1 MAKVGMTVMRR
12 TGGFTLVELV
22 TVVTI
27 IGILAALAV
36 PSLRQLYLTQQIRG
50 AAAELQTSLYYA
62 RSEAVKRA
70 ADVQVVP
77 TSNDWAQ
84 GWTVQLAS
92 GGTVLRKQ
100 SALSDQLSSASGSTL
115 TYRNDGRLSGG
126 TVTVTFKTPTTSI
139 PSRCVIVDL
148 SGRPAVVY
156 AGDSASD
163 SCS

>member
-1 MAKVGMTVMRR
+1 MAKVGVTVMRR

-100 SALSDQLSSASGSTL
+100 SALSDQLSSASTL

-156 AGDSASD
+156 AGES
-163 SCS
+163 